1 MSVMGII
8 VCIGIIAL
16 GFFGVTRLETC
27 LLYEK
32 WKEAYIP
39 VFEEFSSVIE
49 QMKFYD
55 SLPRI
60 SEVELHEFL
69 RLRQRALALQSEV
82 ERLWSLNPRR
92 QKKK

>member
-1 MSVMGII
+1 MSMLGII

-39 VFEEFSSVIE
+39 VFEEFSSVID
-49 QMKFYD
+49 QMKFYYN
-55 SLPRI
+55 LPNI
-60 SEVELHEFL
+60 SEDEVHEFL
-69 RLRQRALALQSEV
+69 RLRQRALALQAEV

>member
-1 MSVMGII
+1 MSMMGII

-60 SEVELHEFL
+60 SEYQLHEFL

-82 ERLWSLNPRR
+82 ERLWSMNPRR

>member
-1 MSVMGII
+1 MSMMGLA
-8 VCIGIIAL
+8 VCIGIVAVA
-16 GFFGVTRLETC
+16 FYGVTRLETC

-32 WKEAYIP
+32 WKAAYIP

-49 QMKFYD
+49 EMKFYD

-60 SEVELHEFL
+60 SEVQLHEFL
-69 RLRQRALALQSEV
+69 QLRQRALALQAEV

>member
-1 MSVMGII
+1 MSMLGII

-49 QMKFYD
+49 QMKFYYN
-55 SLPRI
+55 LPKI
-60 SEVELHEFL
+60 SEVELHEFM

-82 ERLWSLNPRR
+82 ERLWSMNPRR